1 MPGPIH
7 ETDQRPGDL
16 PPASSPNT
24 WPPPPRRAGYIPAP
38 AKPRTQNS
46 ESRIQNPESSTR
58 NPALGTQHS
67 TLRTQKSKSSIVN
80 RQSSIGS
87 RLARAFFV
95 LAVVGVVMFF
105 GVIAIG
111 AAGYI
116 WISRDIPDVATLKE
130 RQSRFAS
137 TKIYDRNNTLL
148 VELTDPTNPTA
159 GRRTFVRLDQISRRL
174 IEATLATEDP
184 NFYRYS
190 VGFDPIAI
198 IRMVYYAVTERE
210 FVSGGSTI
218 TQQVARNLLLSPE
231 ERAARTVERKLR
243 EIVLAN
249 ELSRRYPRDTI
260 LEIYLNEIYYG
271 NQAYGIEAA
280 SQIYFNKPA
289 AQLNLAE
296 ASFLAGIPQSPVLWD
311 PVANKE
317 NTLRRQRVVLGL
329 MADAGFITRREIA
342 PAIDAMRAMTFQAPL
357 PNVSGVA
364 PHFMVYAQHLLNAE
378 YGADGLY
385 RTGLRVYTTLDP
397 RIQKIAEEAVR
408 NHLSTLAGQNV
419 TNGAVV
425 VLDPHSGAIL
435 AMVGSADFYDEA
447 IDGQVNIALS
457 LRQPGSSIKPFTY
470 LAAFEKGYTPATLFW
485 DVETTFVNQYGQTYT
500 PKNYDNKFHGPMLL
514 REALARSMNVPAVKA
529 MEFVGVPAFLELTE
543 RVGIHFPPS
552 DMYGLAL
559 TLGGGET
566 RLLDLTAGYATLAA
580 GGWKVT
586 PTPFLR
592 IELADGQV
600 IRDYAQ
606 AAAADRQSHP
616 PVVSPEHAYLIA
628 HILSDN
634 EARAKTF
641 GRNSVL
647 RLSRPAA
654 VKTGTTNDFRDNLTV
669 GYTPDLVVGVWVGNS
684 DNSPMKGV
692 SGISGA
698 APIWREVMERALEG
712 QPPREFARP
721 PGVIEAEICLDGG
734 HQPSPNCP
742 PDRRRI
748 EVFKADQG
756 PLPPDEALERQVQAG
771 DPNAAP
777 PPPPAQSEIVIS
789 QPANGSLIGRGLLSI
804 RGTVNPPGFQS
815 YQVEY
820 GEGDEPGEWRWISG
834 PHLSPVI
841 DGQLTEWGIEGLPA
855 GRYTLRVTTFTDN
868 GAITGYTRFDVGP

>member
-1 MPGPIH
+1 MRISAAA
-7 ETDQRPGDL
+7 E
-16 PPASSPNT
+16 
-24 WPPPPRRAGYIPAP
+24 
-38 AKPRTQNS
+38 KPKS
-46 ESRIQNPESSTR
+46 
-58 NPALGTQHS
+58 AL
-67 TLRTQKSKSSIVN
+67 
-80 RQSSIGS
+80 GS
-87 RLARAFFV
+87 RLARTFFI
-95 LAVVGVVMFF
+95 LAVIGVVVFF
-105 GVIAIG
+105 GSVALG
-111 AAGYI
+111 AAAYV
-116 WISRDIPDVATLKE
+116 WIARDIPDVSALRE
-130 RQSRFAS
+130 RQSQFAS
-137 TKIYDRNNTLL
+137 TRIYDRHGNLL
-148 VELTDPTNPTA
+148 AELTDPTNPTA
-159 GRRTFVRLDQISRRL
+159 GRRTFVRLNQISRRL

-198 IRMVYYAVTERE
+198 VRAVYYAVTERE

-231 ERAARTVERKLR
+231 ERASRSIERKLR

-260 LEIYLNEIYYG
+260 LEIYLNEIYYA

-280 SQIYFNKPA
+280 SQTYFNKPA
-289 AQLNLAE
+289 SQLSLAE
-296 ASFLAGIPQSPVLWD
+296 ASLLAGIPQSPVLWD

-317 NTLRRQRVVLGL
+317 NALRRQRVVLGL
-329 MADAGFITRREIA
+329 MAEAGYISQREIT
-342 PAIDAMRAMTFQAPL
+342 PAIEAMRAITFQPPAL
-357 PNVSGVA
+357 NLTGIA
-364 PHFMVYAQHLLNAE
+364 PHFMVYVRQQLDAE
-378 YGADGLY
+378 YGVDGLY
-385 RTGLRVYTTLDP
+385 RAGLRVYTTLDP
-397 RIQKIAEEAVR
+397 RIQRIAEQAVTD
-408 NHLSTLAGQNV
+408 HLAKLADRNV

-425 VLDPHSGAIL
+425 VLDPQTGAIL
-435 AMVGSADFYDEA
+435 AMVGSADFHNEA
-447 IDGQVNIALS
+447 IDGQVNVALA
-457 LRQPGSSIKPFTY
+457 LRQPGSAIKPFTY

-485 DVETTFVNQYGQTYT
+485 DVETTFVDRYGQQYT

-514 REALARSMNVPAVKA
+514 REALARSMNVPAVQA

-543 RVGIHFPPS
+543 RVGIRFPPN

-559 TLGGGET
+559 TLGGGEA
-566 RLLDLTAGYATLAA
+566 RLLDLTAGYAALAN

-586 PTPFLR
+586 PTPFIR
-592 IELADGQV
+592 IELADGQTV
-600 IRDYAQ
+600 KDYVQ
-606 AAAADRQSHP
+606 AAVAERQARS
-616 PVVSPEHAYLIA
+616 PVIAPEHAYLIS

-692 SGISGA
+692 SGVTGA
-698 APIWREVMERALEG
+698 APIWRDVMERTLEG
-712 QPPREFARP
+712 QPPKDFVRP
-721 PGVIEAEICLDGG
+721 AGIIEAEICLDGG
-734 HQPSPNCP
+734 HQPSPSCP

-771 DPNAAP
+771 DPRAPTP
-777 PPPPAQSEIVIS
+777 PPTQAEIVIS
-789 QPANGSLIGRGLLSI
+789 QPANGATIGRGLLSI

-820 GEGDEPGEWRWISG
+820 GEGDAPSEWRWISG
-834 PHLSPVI
+834 PHLSPVV
-841 DGQLTEWGIEGLPA
+841 DGQLTEWGIDGLPA
-855 GRYTLRVTTFTDN
+855 GRYTVRVTAFTVT
-868 GAITGYTRFDVGP
+868 GAQVGYTHFDIAP

>member
-1 MPGPIH
+1 M
-7 ETDQRPGDL
+7 
-16 PPASSPNT
+16 
-24 WPPPPRRAGYIPAP
+24 
-38 AKPRTQNS
+38 
-46 ESRIQNPESSTR
+46 
-58 NPALGTQHS
+58 
-67 TLRTQKSKSSIVN
+67 
-80 RQSSIGS
+80 
-87 RLARAFFV
+87 
-95 LAVVGVVMFF
+95 LAVVGVVLFF

-116 WISRDIPDVATLKE
+116 WISRDIPDVATLKD
-130 RQSRFAS
+130 RQSQFAS

-159 GRRTFVRLDQISRRL
+159 GRRTFVQLDQISPWL
-174 IEATLATEDP
+174 IQATLATEDP

-198 IRMVYYAVTERE
+198 VRAVYYALTERE

-231 ERAARTVERKLR
+231 ERNARTVERKLR

-249 ELSRRYPRDTI
+249 ELARRYTRDTI

-280 SQIYFNKPA
+280 SQTYFGKPA
-289 AQLNLAE
+289 AQLDLAE

-317 NTLRRQRVVLGL
+317 NALRRQRVVLGL
-329 MADAGFITRREIA
+329 MVNAGYITQREVA
-342 PAIDAMRAMTFQAPL
+342 PAIDAMRALTFSAPL

-364 PHFMVYAQHLLNAE
+364 PHFMVYARQLLNAE

-397 RIQKIAEEAVR
+397 RIQKIAEDAVR

-425 VLDPHSGAIL
+425 VLDPRTGAIL
-435 AMVGSADFYDEA
+435 AMVGSADFYNEA
-447 IDGQVNIALS
+447 IDGQVNVALA

-485 DVETTFVNQYGQTYT
+485 DVETTFVDQYGQTYT

-514 REALARSMNVPAVKA
+514 REALACSMNVPAVKA
-529 MEFVGVPAFLELTE
+529 MEFVGVPAFLELTA
-543 RVGIHFPPS
+543 RLGIQFPPS

-559 TLGGGET
+559 TLGGAET
-566 RLLDLTAGYATLAA
+566 RLLDLSAGYAALAN
-580 GGWKVT
+580 GGWKVA

-592 IELADGQV
+592 VELADGRL
-600 IRDYAQ
+600 IKDYVQ
-606 AAAADRQSHP
+606 AAAADRQTRP
-616 PVVSPEHAYLIA
+616 PDVSPEHAYLIT

-634 EARAKTF
+634 EARAPSF

-698 APIWREVMERALEG
+698 APIWRDVMEGALEG
-712 QPPREFARP
+712 QPPTEFSRP
-721 PGVIEAEICLDGG
+721 PGLIEAEICLDGG

-742 PDRRRI
+742 PNRRRM

-756 PLPPDEALERQVQAG
+756 PLPPDELVERQVQAG
-771 DPNAAP
+771 DPNAALP
-777 PPPPAQSEIVIS
+777 PPPTQTEIVIT
-789 QPANGSLIGRGLLSI
+789 QPANGSIVGRGVLSI
-804 RGTVNPPGFQS
+804 WGTVNPPGFQS

-820 GEGDEPGEWRWISG
+820 GEGDAPGEWRWISG
-834 PHLSPVI
+834 PHLSPVN
-841 DGQLTEWGIEGLPA
+841 DGQLTEWGIDGLPA
-855 GRYTLRVTTFTDN
+855 GRYTLRVTAFTVN
-868 GAITGYTRFDVGP
+868 GALAGYSHFDVSP